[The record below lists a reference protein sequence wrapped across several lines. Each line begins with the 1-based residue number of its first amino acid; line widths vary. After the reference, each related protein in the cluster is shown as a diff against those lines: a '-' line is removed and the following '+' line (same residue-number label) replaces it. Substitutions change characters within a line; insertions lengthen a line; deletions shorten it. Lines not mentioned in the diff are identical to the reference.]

1 MIDYIKISTLHSQLS
16 TLVTGVAMKEGV
28 FAESLRP
35 LLPRLAALPG
45 EVSVYARDLTTG
57 ETCGY
62 QPDIPLVAASVIKLP
77 ILVEAFRQARDGLL
91 SMDES
96 VSIRPE
102 QKMPSCGA
110 LTYLHDGLTVTLRDL
125 CALMIIVSDNTATN
139 ILIRRLGMENINA
152 GMRAL
157 GLEKSTLR
165 RLLFDMEASGRGLEN
180 TVTAEEMGR
189 LLELLYRG
197 ECVSPQADGEMLS
210 ILRDQQ
216 LNGKMP
222 FFLHDLEIA
231 HKTGEDDGITHDVG
245 IVYAAHPLILC
256 FASNHTDVPA
266 FERFIQDAARDFVRE
281 V

>member
-1 MIDYIKISTLHSQLS
+1 
-16 TLVTGVAMKEGV
+16 MKKGFTE
-28 FAESLRP
+28 FLRSLP
-35 LLPRLAALPG
+35 PRMTALPG
-45 EVSVYARDLTTG
+45 EISVYGKDLTTD
-57 ETCGY
+57 EKWAY
-62 QPDIPLVAASVIKLP
+62 EADIPLVAASVIKLP

-125 CALMIIVSDNTATN
+125 CALMIILSDNTATN
-139 ILIRRLGMENINA
+139 ILIERLGMENVNA

-157 GLEKSTLR
+157 GLEKTTLR
-165 RLLFDMEASGRGLEN
+165 RLLFDSEASAKGLEN
-180 TVTAEEMGR
+180 TVTAWEMGR
-189 LLELLYRG
+189 LLEMLYKG
-197 ECVSPQADGEMLS
+197 ECVSPEADAEMLS
-210 ILRDQQ
+210 ILKDQR

-222 FFLHDLEIA
+222 FFLHGLEIA

-245 IVYAAHPLILC
+245 IVYADHPLILC

-266 FERFIQDAARDFVRE
+266 FERFIQDAARDFVE
-281 V
+281 WA

>member
-1 MIDYIKISTLHSQLS
+1 
-16 TLVTGVAMKEGV
+16 MKEG
-28 FAESLRP
+28 FSEFLHS
-35 LLPRLAALPG
+35 LLPRAAGLPG
-45 EVSVYARDLTTG
+45 EISVYGRDLATG
-57 ETCGY
+57 EKWAY
-62 QPDIPLVAASVIKLP
+62 QADTPLVAASVIKLP

-139 ILIRRLGMENINA
+139 ILIERLGMENVNA
-152 GMRAL
+152 TMRKL

-165 RLLFDMEASGRGLEN
+165 RKLFDSEAAGRGLEN
-180 TVTAEEMGR
+180 TVTAWEMGQ
-189 LLELLYRG
+189 LLEMLYKG
-197 ECVSPQADGEMLS
+197 ECVSPEADAEMLS
-210 ILRDQQ
+210 ILRDQR
-216 LNGKMP
+216 LNGKIP
-222 FFLHDLEIA
+222 FFLDGLEIA

-245 IVYAAHPLILC
+245 IVYAEHPLILC

-266 FERFIQDAARDFVRE
+266 FERFIQDAARDFVQW